1 MKIHP
6 NINYAFSNLFVDILE
21 HYQVENACICP
32 GSRSSPI
39 AISLFDNQNIKT
51 WTHIDERGAGFF
63 CTGITRITKNPVVV
77 LSTSGTAASN
87 FLPSIIESTYSQIP
101 LVIVTAD
108 RPSELQGTGA
118 LQTIDQTNIFGIY
131 PKISINLPT
140 PRNKPQLLEIMY
152 KKVFDAMH
160 IITKAPQGV
169 IHINFPFDD
178 PLHPITIKKDQTSE
192 INNLIKKLKKRLKNT
207 RESQQKYS
215 IQLNNTTKNILEK
228 ALTIS
233 TRGIIVCGPN
243 NNSFSSDDIILFSEK
258 TGFPILAD
266 PLSQVRTG
274 NHNLTNIIDNHDL
287 FLKNKTLAK
296 SLTPDL
302 IIRVGMTPTSKTL
315 LQYLNDK
322 KNATQIILN
331 PFSFSDP
338 NHSANFHIK
347 ENPNILLKMLQTQN
361 NKPNK
366 IWQKLWQDIQ
376 IQTLNTI
383 NKFFEKTDVISE
395 PSTYIDL
402 HKSLPQKT
410 ILYLSNSMPIRDTD
424 MFFPKR
430 QGIKIFGN
438 RGSSGIDGMISS
450 ATGAATQ
457 TQSPVILLIGDI
469 AFLHDLNSLL
479 LCANTQ
485 PNLTIIILNNNGGGI
500 FSFLPQSKF
509 KKYFKNLFLTPHDLT
524 FKDAADLFQIPYWAP
539 TSRKIFIK
547 NIQNFISKKGPKI
560 IEITS
565 TTSKNHL
572 LHENVF
578 KKIME
583 TTYVSNLQ

>member
-1 MKIHP
+1 M
-6 NINYAFSNLFVDILE
+6 F
-21 HYQVENACICP
+21 
-32 GSRSSPI
+32 
-39 AISLFDNQNIKT
+39 
-51 WTHIDERGAGFF
+51 
-63 CTGITRITKNPVVV
+63 
-77 LSTSGTAASN
+77 
-87 FLPSIIESTYSQIP
+87 
-101 LVIVTAD
+101 
-108 RPSELQGTGA
+108 
-118 LQTIDQTNIFGIY
+118 
-131 PKISINLPT
+131 
-140 PRNKPQLLEIMY
+140 
-152 KKVFDAMH
+152 KKVLDGMN
-160 IITKAPQGV
+160 IIMKDPQGV

-178 PLHPITIKKDQTSE
+178 PLHPITIKKDQTPE
-192 INNLIKKLKKRLKNT
+192 IEKVIKKLKKRLKNT
-207 RESQQKYS
+207 RESQQKYT
-215 IQLNNTTKNILEK
+215 IQSNNTTKNILEK
-228 ALTIS
+228 ALAIS
-233 TRGIIVCGPN
+233 TQGIIVCGPN
-243 NNSFSSDDIILFSEK
+243 NNSFSPEDIILFSEK

-274 NHNLTNIIDNHDL
+274 IHNLTNIIDNHDL

-322 KNATQIILN
+322 KNTTQIILN

-338 NHSANFHIK
+338 NHSGNFHIK
-347 ENPNILLKMLQTQN
+347 EDPKILLNLLQTEN
-361 NKPNK
+361 NKPNR

-383 NKFFEKTDVISE
+383 NEIFEKTDVISE
-395 PSTYIDL
+395 PSIYIDL

-410 ILYLSNSMPIRDTD
+410 ILYLSNSKPIRDTD

-430 QGIKIFGN
+430 KGIKILGN

-450 ATGAATQ
+450 ATGTATQ

-479 LCANTQ
+479 LCTNTQ
-485 PNLTIIILNNNGGGI
+485 SNLTIIILNNNGGGI

-509 KKYFKNLFLTPHDLT
+509 KKYFKNLFLTPHNLT
-524 FKDAADLFQIPYWAP
+524 FENAANLFQIPYWNP
-539 TSRKIFIK
+539 TSRKIFTK
-547 NIQNFISKKGPKI
+547 NIQNFIAKKGPKI

-565 TTSKNHL
+565 TISKNNL
-572 LHENVF
+572 LHNNVF

-583 TTYVSNLQ
+583 KTYVSNL